1 VYKKWKNGNH
11 PNRGDIMNKKKVLL
25 IFFAVGFSIII
36 FFVSYNITLRYY
48 NENNNDISRE
58 VEQSVNSNNANE
70 VNENAQ
76 IILKTKTKD
85 NKTLLDKSLTFEDL
99 KKIIGKDKIEKSD
112 LQNYYSKLNYSI
124 ESFNENTIVLLR
136 ETTNVLNPN
145 KYYLGEK
152 DGFIALFK
160 TDDKGNP
167 KIEDDKN
174 DISTKKVT
182 DLSDID
188 QNKIINFQ
196 KVYDTKEEAEEDL
209 SQYTS

>member
-1 VYKKWKNGNH
+1 
-11 PNRGDIMNKKKVLL
+11 MNKKKVLL
-25 IFFAVGFSIII
+25 IFSTVGFAIII

>member
-1 VYKKWKNGNH
+1 
-11 PNRGDIMNKKKVLL
+11 MNKKKILL
-25 IFFAVGFSIII
+25 IFSTVGFAIII
-36 FFVSYNITLRYY
+36 FFISYNVTLRYY

-58 VEQSVNSNNANE
+58 VEQSVNSSNANE

-85 NKTLLDKSLTFEDL
+85 NKTLVEKSLTFEDL
-99 KKIIGKDKIEKSD
+99 KKIIGKDKIQREDIES
-112 LQNYYSKLNYSI
+112 YYSKLNYTI
-124 ESFNENTIVLLR
+124 EFLNEKTIVLIR
-136 ETTNVLNPN
+136 DITNITLNPN

-152 DGFIALFK
+152 EGFIALFK
-160 TDDKGNP
+160 TDEKGNP

-188 QNKIINFQ
+188 KNKIIHFQ
-196 KVYDTKEEAEEDL
+196 KEYNTKEEAEEDL

>member
-1 VYKKWKNGNH
+1 
-11 PNRGDIMNKKKVLL
+11 MNKKKILL
-25 IFFAVGFSIII
+25 IFSTVGFAIII
-36 FFVSYNITLRYY
+36 FFISYNVTLRYY

-58 VEQSVNSNNANE
+58 VEQSVNSSNANE
-70 VNENAQ
+70 VNENVK

-85 NKTLLDKSLTFEDL
+85 NKTLVEKSLTFEDL
-99 KKIIGKDKIEKSD
+99 KKIIGKDKIQREDIES
-112 LQNYYSKLNYSI
+112 YYSKLNYTI
-124 ESFNENTIVLLR
+124 EFLNEKTIVLIR
-136 ETTNVLNPN
+136 DITNITLNPN

-152 DGFIALFK
+152 EGFIALFK
-160 TDDKGNP
+160 TDEKGNP

-188 QNKIINFQ
+188 KNKIIHFQ
-196 KVYDTKEEAEEDL
+196 KEYNTKEEAEEDL

>member
-1 VYKKWKNGNH
+1 
-11 PNRGDIMNKKKVLL
+11 MNKKKVLL